1 METNIVDFEIAI
13 SPKTVPIEYVPD
25 PIDEYL
31 VIVNMPEDWEIVHN
45 YIIEENEIDGI
56 PNRQIPCTNLKEYSL
71 RASIYEMSIEEA
83 EVLITHPKVESVEL
97 NPEKYPQPQ
106 SLMTDRFRKVVAF
119 NKPRLTA
126 ALDPEST
133 AHTNG
138 IRSNWSMNF
147 ANQPSSLPY
156 RGVGITTVSIYN
168 QDIQYSLTGNNVDAI
183 TIDTGAAVTH
193 PEFLNSDGTTR
204 MKDLILDGPYKVDKA
219 YFDNNGLTYTKI
231 IDGLNCGTSCTEAS
245 ARSWWSN
252 TSNRSA
258 AFSSLGTV
266 TIPSTYTAEQAHS
279 KNASSNPIISG
290 HGTSCASQIGGK
302 SFGLAFESNL
312 WTIRVILTDCGGVL
326 GSSVAVNA
334 CTIFHNAKK
343 ISQSGDPDPT
353 IFNNSWASLTFTDNT
368 SGTTYTIGYR
378 GNTLTYTGT
387 GSDTN
392 VPANSGSA
400 RNHKQFTANASGSNQ
415 TYAYSSS
422 GEYLSGGLDHNSAAE
437 DAIAAGVIV
446 VSAAGNFN
454 QKLSD
459 KDDVDFDNWYL
470 LPSEYINRCGG
481 IQKGFSGD
489 HTVDKG
495 VIRVGALDCSVEP
508 ADQKQGSTAYAIRKV
523 CYSSNGPMI
532 DIWAPAEMT
541 MAAGYADYEDYA
553 RADDSNFYDTWFSGT
568 SAAAPNVTSLLCLY
582 LETNRKANQADA
594 KNWLKTSGS
603 SEIALS
609 DPYPGINDTGYWS
622 VNYNSTYDSAD
633 TLYDSYNV
641 RGNGNLRGATKRV
654 IHNPYAN
661 NTRPAITNGASISGV
676 SFKQI

>member
-415 TYAYSSS
+415 TYAYSGS
-422 GEYLSGGLDHNSAAE
+422 GEYFAGGLDHNSAAE

-446 VSAAGNFN
+446 VSSAGNNN